1 MEKIDISYATVKQAY
16 STLQEAIND
25 FLEIEKTDNKNTRLL
40 RTFRD
45 SVIKRFEFCYEVLWK
60 YGKAYLLMYHQEEA
74 LSPKKVFSALYQKR
88 IISQAESTGLRKI
101 SDVRNLTTH
110 TYNEEN
116 SIEAVQEII
125 EHYKAFEK
133 ILPKIAPEN

>member
-16 STLQEAIND
+16 GTLKEAIND
-25 FLEIEKTDNKNTRLL
+25 FLEIEKTDPKNTRLL

-60 YGKAYLLMYHQEEA
+60 YSKTYLLIYHEEEA

-88 IISQAESTGLRKI
+88 IISQAESAGLRKI
-101 SDVRNLTTH
+101 ADVRNLTTH
-110 TYNEEN
+110 TYNEEH
-116 SIEAVQEII
+116 SIQAVQEII
-125 EHYKAFEK
+125 EHYQALEQ
-133 ILPKIAPEN
+133 ILPKITPEN